1 MPFDMSDNCQLCGAN
16 PHEECRF
23 PNMGNH
29 QAINC
34 KLNGVAH
41 DSREDDERDESRLE
55 HIEENH
61 PDAVILIRAD
71 SAMTSSDA
79 NNPVH
84 SINHEAEHERM
95 EREKKKDKEA
105 QEAAKP
111 YTPNYRSVRAP
122 MAEGGL
128 KRSKDV
134 FETVWSFLK
143 GRTLRSKRAAK
154 DNKERAEVKRM
165 RQSPVAM
172 DPDQQKRLK
181 RELGLPSAYEGDEFR
196 TE

>member
-34 KLNGVAH
+34 KMNRVAL
-41 DSREDDERDESRLE
+41 DSRRDDMKTHSRLE
-55 HIEENH
+55 HEEEDH
-61 PDAVILIRAD
+61 PDAMIFIRGEDNISKAD

-79 NNPVH
+79 SKPVY
-84 SINHEAEHERM
+84 SFSEERRK
-95 EREKKKDKEA
+95 REEEKE
-105 QEAAKP
+105 KNDP
-111 YTPNYRSVRAP
+111 SS
-122 MAEGGL
+122 L
-128 KRSKDV
+128 KTSNDV
-134 FETVWSFLK
+134 FETIWSFMK

-165 RQSPVAM
+165 KRSPVAM
-172 DPDQQKRLK
+172 DPNQQRRLM
-181 RELGLPSAYEGDEFR
+181 RELGLPSAYEGDEFQ

>member
-1 MPFDMSDNCQLCGAN
+1 MPFDMSDNCGLCGAN

-34 KLNGVAH
+34 KLNPVAR
-41 DSREDDERDESRLE
+41 DSRRDDMRHETPLE
-55 HIEENH
+55 HEEEDH
-61 PDAVILIRAD
+61 PDAMIFIRGEDNISKAD

-84 SINHEAEHERM
+84 SRVSDNYYRRKERDPK
-95 EREKKKDKEA
+95 RDKEA
-105 QEAAKP
+105 QETAKP
-111 YTPNYRSVRAP
+111 YPPNSDVRRS
-122 MAEGGL
+122 E
-128 KRSKDV
+128 DV
-134 FETVWSFLK
+134 FETAWSFLK
-143 GRTLRSKRAAK
+143 GRTLRSKGAAK

-165 RQSPVAM
+165 KRSPVAI
-172 DPDQQKRLK
+172 DPDQKRRLM
-181 RELGLPSAYEGDEFR
+181 RELGLPAYEGDEFQ

>member
-34 KLNGVAH
+34 KLNPVAR
-41 DSREDDERDESRLE
+41 DSRRDDMRHETPLE
-55 HIEENH
+55 HEEEDH
-61 PDAVILIRAD
+61 PDAVMIFRAD

-79 NNPVH
+79 SNPVH

-95 EREKKKDKEA
+95 EREKKKPFNSINHEAEHKRKE
-105 QEAAKP
+105 
-111 YTPNYRSVRAP
+111 SMDV
-122 MAEGGL
+122 

-134 FETVWSFLK
+134 FEAVWSFLK

-154 DNKERAEVKRM
+154 DNKERAEVERMKR
-165 RQSPVAM
+165 SPVAM
-172 DPDQQKRLK
+172 DPDQKRRLK
-181 RELGLPSAYEGDEFR
+181 RELGLPSAYEGDEFQ

>member
-1 MPFDMSDNCQLCGAN
+1 MPFDMSDNCGLCGAN

-34 KLNGVAH
+34 KMNQVAL
-41 DSREDDERDESRLE
+41 DSRRDDRMTHSRLE
-55 HIEENH
+55 HEEEDH
-61 PDAVILIRAD
+61 PDAMILIRGEDNISKAD

-79 NNPVH
+79 SNPVH
-84 SINHEAEHERM
+84 SLSEERRKREE
-95 EREKKKDKEA
+95 EREKNDPSE
-105 QEAAKP
+105 
-111 YTPNYRSVRAP
+111 
-122 MAEGGL
+122 L
-128 KRSKDV
+128 KTSNDV
-134 FETVWSFLK
+134 FETVWSFMK

-165 RQSPVAM
+165 KRSPVAI
-172 DPDQQKRLK
+172 DPDQKRRLM
-181 RELGLPSAYEGDEFR
+181 RELGLPAYEGDEFQ

>member
-34 KLNGVAH
+34 KLNRVAH
-41 DSREDDERDESRLE
+41 DSREDDRKTHSRLE
-55 HIEENH
+55 HEEENH
-61 PDAVILIRAD
+61 PDAVMIFRAD

-79 NNPVH
+79 SKPVY
-84 SINHEAEHERM
+84 SFSE
-95 EREKKKDKEA
+95 EKRKRKEE
-105 QEAAKP
+105 QEKRDP
-111 YTPNYRSVRAP
+111 S
-122 MAEGGL
+122 EL
-128 KRSKDV
+128 KTSKDV
-134 FETVWSFLK
+134 FETIWSFIK
-143 GRTLRSKRAAK
+143 GKTLRSKGKARN
-154 DNKERAEVKRM
+154 NKERAEVKRM

-172 DPDQQKRLK
+172 DPDQQRRLK
-181 RELGLPSAYEGDEFR
+181 RELGLPSAYEGDEFQ